1 MEPDLQGMRAFAVL
15 AEELHFGRAAAR
27 LFLTQQALSKRIRR
41 LENALAVPLF
51 DRTTRRVALTPTGL
65 RLLPLARD
73 AVAAYD
79 TAVAAVRETGAPLRV
94 EVFAERFTPLRILR
108 EAVGRTPGLR
118 VEPTMR
124 QGLATALPALLTGEL
139 DAAFG
144 RVHDLGRPW
153 PAELDHRTVHIEP
166 LHAFVDEDHSLAG
179 RAVLWLSDLREA
191 GIAMPDPGGAEE
203 WRGYLLRLRDEL
215 GVPVRFTELAIG
227 VRGYEEQMRREKRA
241 VMLSEAGTDLPHDP
255 HMRQIPIID
264 PVPMHVWSVAWR
276 RENRDP
282 RLRGLLAALPVPSVP
297 DPGDDRVW
305 IPQVDRA
312 ALTRAAHAAPP
323 HDPVGC
329 GPFTSD
335 AGSREDGRPL
345 PADRVE

>member
-1 MEPDLQGMRAFAVL
+1 MDPDLQGMRAFVVV
-15 AEELHFGRAAAR
+15 AEELHFGRAADR
-27 LFLTQQALSKRIRR
+27 LFLTQQGLSKRIRR

-51 DRTTRRVALTPTGL
+51 ERTTRRVGLTAAG
-65 RLLPLARD
+65 RRFLPLARE

-79 TAVAAVRETGAPLRV
+79 TAVAAVRETDALLRV

-124 QGLATALPALLTGEL
+124 QGLPAALPAVLSGEL

-153 PAELDHRTVHIEP
+153 PAELDHRPMHIEP
-166 LHAFVDEDHSLAG
+166 LHAFVDEAHPLAG
-179 RAVLWLSDLREA
+179 RSVLRLPDLREA

-227 VRGYEEQMRREKRA
+227 VRDYGEQMRRETRA
-241 VMLSEAGTDLPHDP
+241 VMLSEAGTDLPDDP
-255 HMRQIPIID
+255 RMRRIPLIE
-264 PVPMHVWSVAWR
+264 PVPLHVWSVTWHR
-276 RENRDP
+276 RNRDP
-282 RLRGLLAALPVPSVP
+282 RLRRLLEALPVPSVP
-297 DPGDDRVW
+297 DAD
-305 IPQVDRA
+305 
-312 ALTRAAHAAPP
+312 
-323 HDPVGC
+323 
-329 GPFTSD
+329 
-335 AGSREDGRPL
+335 DGRFWL
-345 PADRVE
+345 PEFDRSALAGGDAVPAP

>member
-1 MEPDLQGMRAFAVL
+1 VEPDLQGMRAFVVV

-41 LENALAVPLF
+41 LENALAVSLF
-51 DRTTRRVALTPTGL
+51 ERTTRRVALTPAG
-65 RLLPLARD
+65 RRFLPLARD

-79 TAVAAVRETGAPLRV
+79 TAVAAVRETAAPLRV

-108 EAVGRTPGLR
+108 EAAGRTPGLL

-124 QGLATALPALLTGEL
+124 QGLATALPAVLSGEL

-153 PAELDHRTVHIEP
+153 PAELDHRPVHIEP
-166 LHAFVDEDHSLAG
+166 LHAFVDQDHPLAG
-179 RAVLWLSDLREA
+179 RPVLRPADLREA

-227 VRGYEEQMRREKRA
+227 VRDYEAQLRRERRA
-241 VMLSEAGTDLPHDP
+241 VMLSEARTDLPVDP
-255 HMRQIPIID
+255 RRRRIPLIE
-264 PVPMHVWSVAWR
+264 PTPMHVWSIIWLR
-276 RENRDP
+276 GSRDP
-282 RLRGLLAALPVPSVP
+282 RLSRLLAALPVPSVP

-305 IPQVDRA
+305 IPEVDRA
-312 ALTRAAHAAPP
+312 AL
-323 HDPVGC
+323 
-329 GPFTSD
+329 
-335 AGSREDGRPL
+335 GR
-345 PADRVE
+345 V